1 MDNVLL
7 LGFGAAGATFA
18 SQFSDA
24 GFPLQILCDEKR
36 KERYAAIPTLV
47 NDSEYTFSFVTAD
60 EVALPPDVILV
71 AVKAYHL
78 RSVLETLQAVV
89 APHTT
94 VLSLLN
100 GIDSEAILGEALGAE
115 KILPAFITHMDST
128 KEGPNLRFT
137 SPARIV
143 FGELDG
149 RRTERVERLERLF
162 ERAGVRALAVD
173 DVRHRMWAKFMFN
186 VGINQV
192 GALLGAPYGTF
203 QDCPEAREALLA
215 AMREV
220 PPLAARNGVDLSEK
234 DIDLALEMLDT
245 LAPEGNNSMV
255 QDREAGIKTEVD
267 LFAGEVCRL
276 GERYDIATP
285 VNRLVFQLIR
295 ALEWQERRRDTGET
309 LLGSPS
315 EEA

>member
-18 SQFSDA
+18 SQFSDS
-24 GFPLQILCDEKR
+24 GFPLQILCDVAR
-36 KERYAAIPTLV
+36 KERYSSTSTVV
-47 NDSEYTFSFVTAD
+47 NGRRYAFSFVTAD
-60 EVALPPDVILV
+60 EVASPPDVILV

-78 RSVLETLQAVV
+78 RSVLETLKAVV
-89 APHTT
+89 GPETT

-100 GIDSEAILGEALGAE
+100 GIDSEEILGEALGTE

-128 KEGPNLRFT
+128 KEGSNLRFT

-149 RRTERVERLERLF
+149 RRTERVEGLERLF
-162 ERAGVRALAVD
+162 ERAGVWALAVD
-173 DVRHRMWAKFMFN
+173 DIRHRMWAKFMFN

-192 GALLGAPYGTF
+192 GALLRAPYGTF
-203 QDCPEAREALLA
+203 QSCPEAREALLS

-245 LAPEGNNSMV
+245 LAPEGKNSMV
-255 QDREAGIKTEVD
+255 QDREAGRKTEVD

-276 GERYDIATP
+276 GERYGIATP

-295 ALEWQERRRDTGET
+295 ALEWQERHAE
-309 LLGSPS
+309 S
-315 EEA
+315 E